1 MANKFVSNKSL
12 NDARRQKKGEFYTQL
27 TDIEA
32 ELKFYKKLFKNK
44 TVYCN
49 CDDPRISQFFF
60 YFASNFKH
68 LGLKKLIT
76 TCYKNQD
83 MNLFSKNKSEKAIFL
98 EYYGNEKSQHT
109 IDQKK
114 ISVNYLEGDG
124 DFRSEES
131 IKLLKEADIV
141 VTNPP
146 FYLFGPYISQLF
158 EYKKKFLIIGNLNA
172 ISMKE
177 VSILMRR
184 NKLWL
189 GASIHSGDRWFEVP
203 DDYPLD
209 AATTKVEN
217 GKKYLKVKGVRWFT
231 NLDYKERHQSLTLY
245 KKYYKN
251 KKEYPEYDKYKAIN
265 VNFTKEIPKDYS
277 GPMGVPISF
286 MDKYNPDQFEIISC
300 NEIKKD
306 KKLKDKAHGLIK
318 DKESAIKGKPVYVR
332 IVIKNKKIEK

>member
-1 MANKFVSNKSL
+1 
-12 NDARRQKKGEFYTQL
+12 
-27 TDIEA
+27 
-32 ELKFYKKLFKNK
+32 
-44 TVYCN
+44 
-49 CDDPRISQFFF
+49 
-60 YFASNFKH
+60 
-68 LGLKKLIT
+68 
-76 TCYKNQD
+76 
-83 MNLFSKNKSEKAIFL
+83 
-98 EYYGNEKSQHT
+98 
-109 IDQKK
+109 
-114 ISVNYLEGDG
+114 
-124 DFRSEES
+124 
-131 IKLLKEADIV
+131 
-141 VTNPP
+141 
-146 FYLFGPYISQLF
+146 
-158 EYKKKFLIIGNLNA
+158 
-172 ISMKE
+172 
-177 VSILMRR
+177 MRR

-209 AATTKVEN
+209 EATTKVEN

>member
-1 MANKFVSNKSL
+1 M
-12 NDARRQKKGEFYTQL
+12 
-27 TDIEA
+27 
-32 ELKFYKKLFKNK
+32 
-44 TVYCN
+44 
-49 CDDPRISQFFF
+49 
-60 YFASNFKH
+60 
-68 LGLKKLIT
+68 
-76 TCYKNQD
+76 
-83 MNLFSKNKSEKAIFL
+83 
-98 EYYGNEKSQHT
+98 
-109 IDQKK
+109 
-114 ISVNYLEGDG
+114 
-124 DFRSEES
+124 
-131 IKLLKEADIV
+131 
-141 VTNPP
+141 
-146 FYLFGPYISQLF
+146 
-158 EYKKKFLIIGNLNA
+158 
-172 ISMKE
+172 
-177 VSILMRR
+177 
-184 NKLWL
+184 
-189 GASIHSGDRWFEVP
+189 
-203 DDYPLD
+203 D

-332 IVIKNKKIEK
+332 IVIKNKKIEKKKLHRQQC